1 MRRPSFEVNFRG
13 RLRRIQVLPFTETR
27 RAWERKRGKQEGDA
41 DASRLTED
49 RRWRSGRPG
58 CTSPAMFDDES
69 QGIEERAYR

>member
-41 DASRLTED
+41 SRLTED
-49 RRWRSGRPG
+49 RRWRSG
-58 CTSPAMFDDES
+58 CTSPAMNRKAS
-69 QGIEERAYR
+69 RNARIGRYVHLSSK